1 MSRSVPYS
9 IEEMRPLKKADF
21 KNRYSCV
28 SLCHGK
34 IIDSGVRSFGFL
46 STFPTV
52 ARSGATYW
60 LHLGLFLSPVNWEV
74 IRVFPSVTFGFFTQS
89 VIPGNQLPLLRSPSL
104 AVKNKQIN
112 KSVSQPKMPPSPR
125 MIRAL
130 LPTGGRINS
139 AVEFSCPFPLPWEL
153 GTGSKILRNKQ
164 TTQSPSWGFNRT
176 WMLGIFIDFSIWRL
190 KLCASPTLTLQHS
203 PNWGFGDIH

>member
-1 MSRSVPYS
+1 MW
-9 IEEMRPLKKADF
+9 
-21 KNRYSCV
+21 

-52 ARSGATYW
+52 RSGATYW

-74 IRVFPSVTFGFFTQS
+74 IRVFPVWLLAFTQS

-112 KSVSQPKMPPSPR
+112 KSVSQPTSASLSKNDQSLAPHRRDELIIVQWNSHVLSSSLR
-125 MIRAL
+125 TKGLAQKYWE
-130 LPTGGRINS
+130 INR
-139 AVEFSCPFPLPWEL
+139 PL
-153 GTGSKILRNKQ
+153 
-164 TTQSPSWGFNRT
+164 QSPSWGFNRT
-176 WMLGIFIDFSIWRL
+176 WMLGIFISISVFEGLNSAPLHWPCSIL
-190 KLCASPTLTLQHS
+190 
-203 PNWGFGDIH
+203 